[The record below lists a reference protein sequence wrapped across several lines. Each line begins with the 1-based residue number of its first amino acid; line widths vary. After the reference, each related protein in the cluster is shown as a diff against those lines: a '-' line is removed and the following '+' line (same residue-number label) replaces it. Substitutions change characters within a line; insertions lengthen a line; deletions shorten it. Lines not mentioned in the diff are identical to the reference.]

1 MVGDLRALGMASSSM
16 VLPRE
21 RVGVGAGAGAGDR
34 VRLRMAMPWRC
45 RSLRFCAERV
55 SERERK
61 RPAMAA
67 VLLKTEDARKAATR
81 AARALAG
88 QPLAGPL
95 LF

>member
-1 MVGDLRALGMASSSM
+1 MVGDLRALGMASSSK

-21 RVGVGAGAGAGDR
+21 RVGVGAGNR

-45 RSLRFCAERV
+45 RSLRFCAARV
-55 SERERK
+55 SERESE

-67 VLLKTEDARKAATR
+67 VLFEDAHKAATR
-81 AARALAG
+81 AARAVAG

-95 LF
+95 LL